1 MKTSPLAIAALVVAG
16 LATPVF
22 ADSLN
27 GSNSDFDASYILTQL
42 QQKGIAATA
51 VYENGAD
58 RVRAVV
64 QLADGSEVFQYFYE
78 DGLRPVSSASTGNT
92 RVLSKLDTGSRPAAP
107 AVTDSLLVDN
117 FFD

>member
-1 MKTSPLAIAALVVAG
+1 MKTSPLALAALVVAG

-22 ADSLN
+22 ADSIN
-27 GSNSDFDASYILTQL
+27 GSDSGFDASYILTQL

-58 RVRAVV
+58 KVRAVV
-64 QLADGSEVFQYFYE
+64 PLADGSEVFQYFYE
-78 DGLRPVSSASTGNT
+78 DGLRPVAGSSSGNT
-92 RVLSKLDTGSRPAAP
+92 RVLSDLDTGARATAP
-107 AVTDSLLVDN
+107 VVTDSLLIDN